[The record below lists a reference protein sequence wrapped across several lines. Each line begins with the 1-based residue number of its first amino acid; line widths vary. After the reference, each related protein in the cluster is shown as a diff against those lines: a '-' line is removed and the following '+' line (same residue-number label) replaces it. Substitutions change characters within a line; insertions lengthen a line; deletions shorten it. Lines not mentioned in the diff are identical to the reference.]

1 MPVTRRG
8 NSPVI
13 KRTVYVDGR
22 KTQITLEDSFWTTL
36 KEIAQTQGVMVSQVV
51 TEIEKSRQGGNLS
64 SAVRIFVLDRVRSKK
79 AGSTAEENGRR

>member
-8 NSPVI
+8 ESPVL
-13 KRTVYVDGR
+13 KRTVYIVGR
-22 KTQITLEDSFWTTL
+22 KTQITLEESFWTTL

-79 AGSTAEENGRR
+79 AGATAGVNGSS